1 MKLLAQLFVPLLS
14 SLQKLLI
21 WSQLWGRM
29 ILTRCLDFRAQG
41 APKVREEPVVPV
53 AQKFLCSL
61 QLEPSAGRPSCQSSA
76 QARGGDPLAV
86 HVPWFRIATWSP
98 EGRDLASAAHAFLLE
113 QQLWGVGSCCGVA
126 LEPDCFLTGHL
137 APAPP
142 GLETFSV

>member
-41 APKVREEPVVPV
+41 APKVREEPVVPA

-61 QLEPSAGRPSCQSSA
+61 QLEPSAGRPSCQSST

-86 HVPWFRIATWSP
+86 HVPWFRIATWSRGKRLGLCGP
-98 EGRDLASAAHAFLLE
+98 RFSPGAAV
-113 QQLWGVGSCCGVA
+113 VGSGKLLWSSLRARLFSDGA
-126 LEPDCFLTGHL
+126 LSPC
-137 APAPP
+137 
-142 GLETFSV
+142 SS